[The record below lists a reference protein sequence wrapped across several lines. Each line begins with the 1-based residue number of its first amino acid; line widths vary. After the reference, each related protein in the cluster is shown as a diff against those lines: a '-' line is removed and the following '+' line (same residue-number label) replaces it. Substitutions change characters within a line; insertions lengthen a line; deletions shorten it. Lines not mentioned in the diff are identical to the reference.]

1 MTAFF
6 QEIFQPRADC
16 CFGQAEGFNNFDI
29 HDAASIRIVRNSAS
43 GNLRISAPAAF
54 EYFKGLDVRRR
65 SVDLFLHVAARSP

>member
-29 HDAASIRIVRNSAS
+29 LMLPR
-43 GNLRISAPAAF
+43 F
-54 EYFKGLDVRRR
+54 GLI
-65 SVDLFLHVAARSP
+65 AIPPPEI